1 MIYEKS
7 SVGDSSVE
15 ESMKRNKEYIWY
27 PMKKIDIVRKKLIG
41 MHCSLILMEE
51 IEESRH
57 QKGTYIK

>member
-57 QKGTYIK
+57 